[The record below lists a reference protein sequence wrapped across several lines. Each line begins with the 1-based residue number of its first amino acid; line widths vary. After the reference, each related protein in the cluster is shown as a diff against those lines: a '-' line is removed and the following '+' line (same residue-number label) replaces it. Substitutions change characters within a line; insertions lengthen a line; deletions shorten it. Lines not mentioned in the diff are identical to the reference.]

1 MVALSPGPSVNNT
14 VHTRSSRPGLD
25 GISLDYRAHFTVTL
39 TLDTHVP
46 GWSGM
51 QMGTGTESPLPY
63 IGSLSVAFEKGT
75 CEKL

>member
-1 MVALSPGPSVNNT
+1 MSTSLSLNNT
-14 VHTRSSRPGLD
+14 FHPKSSRPGLD

-39 TLDTHVP
+39 ILDTPVP
-46 GWSGM
+46 VWSGM
-51 QMGTGTESPLPY
+51 QMGTETERPLPY